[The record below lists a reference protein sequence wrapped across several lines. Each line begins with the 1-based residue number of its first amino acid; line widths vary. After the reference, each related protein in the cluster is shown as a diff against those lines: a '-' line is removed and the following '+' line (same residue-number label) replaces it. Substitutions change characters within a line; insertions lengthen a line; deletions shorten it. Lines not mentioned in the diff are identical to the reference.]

1 MIVMNCGCVK
11 ALIDIGYLLSKNNII
26 TKIMIILNKT
36 KWLSLISNANIGKKV
51 LLDFTKG
58 KHLISVIFTRQFEEF
73 RRPLTRQSKVGIWNS
88 YYYYYYYWIRS
99 EILIKLGQ
107 LASSRLV
114 LDYLALNQL
123 F

>member
-36 KWLSLISNANIGKKV
+36 KWLSLISNENIGKKV

-58 KHLISVIFTRQFEEF
+58 KRLISVIFTRQFEEF

-88 YYYYYYYWIRS
+88 YYYYWIRS